1 MRHLGRRGDDHAD
14 TVTIRDLDAYL
25 QARLAI
31 RHPNTAERERITLL
45 QFYKWVTRQEY
56 LTTSPAAGLAPIKGG
71 EDPPPF
77 RTTSEIERILARG
90 GLSEEERLDL
100 WDTLFLNPSEI
111 AGLLAT
117 VRANASIDYA
127 FLLHAI
133 PAYTG
138 MRGGSVEIEV
148 GRRRPRRG
156 LRFSPEQ
163 EAIPTQA
170 RDGTSDPDPPGV
182 AKRAE
187 CLA

>member
-1 MRHLGRRGDDHAD
+1 M
-14 TVTIRDLDAYL
+14 TIRELDAYL

-45 QFYKWVTRQEY
+45 QFYKWMTRQEY

-100 WDTLFLNPSEI
+100 WDTLYLNPSEI

-138 MRGGSVEIEV
+138 MRRGEV
-148 GRRRPRRG
+148 LKLKWVDVDLDEGYVSARSRKQSRRKRETVRRIPIHPE
-156 LRFSPEQ
+156 LRNELNAWREHQ
-163 EAIPTQA
+163 T
-170 RDGTSDPDPPGV
+170 
-182 AKRAE
+182 
-187 CLA
+187 L